1 MKQKIL
7 ITNLQWNVYQLE
19 GRIVNQISGVI
30 GLTVLVT
37 QLLAPVSCVCVWH
50 KLQMPEN
57 LWAPGT
63 EGVMQSSMKFL
74 PWQVQKRFSYN
85 ILNFSKFIS
94 FAIFVT
100 GVGSLHEQAELNNE
114 LVKLR

>member
-19 GRIVNQISGVI
+19 GRIVNQISGVL

-50 KLQMPEN
+50 KFQMPEN

-74 PWQVQKRFSYN
+74 PWQVKKGLVTIFWISVNLFLLPSLLQELEVFMNK
-85 ILNFSKFIS
+85 LN
-94 FAIFVT
+94 
-100 GVGSLHEQAELNNE
+100 
-114 LVKLR
+114 